1 MGGVV
6 ANQAFVIGLPSPV
19 IVNTSVE
26 MVARIGVDVVS
37 VNIIEFAVSGSGG
50 VAKGV
55 TVVGVGNKLGVGGL
69 GGRRRPVGGWRLG
82 NRGLRVTGA
91 GLVLTVC

>member
-26 MVARIGVDVVS
+26 MVARVGVDVVS

-55 TVVGVGNKLGVGGL
+55 TVIGVGNKLGIGL
-69 GGRRRPVGGWRLG
+69 ALVWGEL
-82 NRGLRVTGA
+82 VTSPIWLEA
-91 GLVLTVC
+91 SS